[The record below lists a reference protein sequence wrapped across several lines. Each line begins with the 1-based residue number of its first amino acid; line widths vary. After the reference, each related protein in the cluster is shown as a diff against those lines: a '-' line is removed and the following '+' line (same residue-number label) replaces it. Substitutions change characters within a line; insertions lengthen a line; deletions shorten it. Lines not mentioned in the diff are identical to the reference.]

1 MVKAPWTCQYAF
13 EGRNLYIDT
22 HAQVSNGADAPANSA
37 CSARCSVQLQGE
49 LLWCSPDQP
58 CKVCGLCCTM
68 AYLFA
73 TRGLTTACNDR
84 WWTAYLLI
92 VPSMRV
98 SCLRHTVRPLLEEL
112 NRQQYREE
120 VDSAAILQTS
130 TRSAASELARAGRQ
144 AAESSIGSR
153 QQYREEVDCK
163 CSR

>member
-1 MVKAPWTCQYAF
+1 MPSRAGTCKLTLMLRCPMVLMHLPTA
-13 EGRNLYIDT
+13 
-22 HAQVSNGADAPANSA
+22 HA
-37 CSARCSVQLQGE
+37 LQDVFNFKVNWYGVA
-49 LLWCSPDQP
+49 LISR

-73 TRGLTTACNDR
+73 TRGLTIACNDR

-120 VDSAAILQTS
+120 VDSATILQTS